1 MNSLTAVIL
10 LVAVAAANASGILGH
25 HGVVIGH
32 DIHGVPGTVTGLGAP
47 AVLSG
52 PAGTVV
58 RGGVA
63 PAPAVVAGHGVGVV
77 GHAGVIGHAG
87 LIGHAGIIGPAGI
100 VAGHGLLGHGLI
112 APGSGLEGQ
121 WIPDINEKLYDD
133 GSYKPHIY
141 GH

>member
-1 MNSLTAVIL
+1 M
-10 LVAVAAANASGILGH
+10 
-25 HGVVIGH
+25 
-32 DIHGVPGTVTGLGAP
+32 TGLGSH

-58 RGGVA
+58 RGGLA
-63 PAPAVVAGHGVGVV
+63 PAPALVAGHGVGVVAGHGVGVI
-77 GHAGVIGHAG
+77 GHAGVWG
-87 LIGHAGIIGPAGI
+87 
-100 VAGHGLLGHGLI
+100 GHGLLGHGLE
-112 APGSGLEGQ
+112 GSGLEGQ